1 MKEGKKSFKRW
12 RVEITV
18 LSLPSAIATQEVEV
32 RAGNGGLAVN
42 RAYME
47 LKKPG
52 KAFHRRRMPSFS
64 VNVLFLGEGS

>member
-12 RVEITV
+12 RVKITV
-18 LSLPSAIATQEVEV
+18 LSLPSSIATQGVEV